1 MKKIPNARGAAS
13 LRLALAEWALALVRR
28 LPPSALPA
36 DLGLLPFLFFFLGH
50 R

>member
-13 LRLALAEWALALVRR
+13 LRLALAEWRWFWCDGCLPRR
-28 LPPSALPA
+28 CRA